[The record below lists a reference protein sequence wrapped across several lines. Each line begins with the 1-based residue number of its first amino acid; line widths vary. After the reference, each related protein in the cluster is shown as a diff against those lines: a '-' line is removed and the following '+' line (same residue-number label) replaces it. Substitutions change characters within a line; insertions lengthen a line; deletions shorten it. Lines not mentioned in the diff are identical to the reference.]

1 MPNFKHM
8 FTDEEGAVTVDWVV
22 LTADIVI
29 LAIGVVG
36 GLSDAVQDLISEIA
50 GEMQFSNISSYF

>member
-1 MPNFKHM
+1 M

-50 GEMQFSNISSYF
+50 GEMQFANISSYF